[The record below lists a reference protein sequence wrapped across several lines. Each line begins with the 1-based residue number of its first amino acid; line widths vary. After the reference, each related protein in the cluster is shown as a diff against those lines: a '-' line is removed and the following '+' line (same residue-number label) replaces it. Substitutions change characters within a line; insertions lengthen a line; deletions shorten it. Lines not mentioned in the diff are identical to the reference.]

1 MDEYQD
7 LNRAEQV
14 ILDLISEAGTQT
26 VVGDEDQSI
35 YSFKHAHPEGIS
47 EFEKTHPGTHDENLV
62 ECRRCPTLVVELANR
77 LIGNNRARASRSLQ
91 PGEGKPPGEVIVVQW
106 RTMEDEAAGIA
117 ELLRSRIESGEV
129 SPGRVLVLAT
139 RRQFGYAIRDALKA
153 AGTPVHSFFNEEALD
168 GNYRKRGESLA
179 AEALTLL
186 TLLADPNDRVAL
198 RCWCGFGSDSMRSGA
213 WGRLRTHCEGARI
226 SPRDAL
232 LALVSG
238 SLKLQ
243 NMKDLV
249 VRFGELEGRI
259 ASLGSL
265 TGSSLID
272 SLFPEGEPWSE
283 PVRAGP
289 SPRRDHRRGSLRAEA
304 MLDHLRTGISQPE
317 LPTDVDY
324 VRVMSLHKSK
334 GLTADMVVVV
344 GCVEGAIPRI
354 DHDLGVEEKRAM
366 HEEQRRLFYVALTRP
381 TKSLVISNFTELP
394 REFAHRMRIPL
405 IPEKSPVGGTIASTF
420 INELGPSCPQSILG
434 RKLPPVA
441 SPC

>member
-1 MDEYQD
+1 M
-7 LNRAEQV
+7 

-47 EFEKTHPGTHDENLV
+47 EFEKSHPGTHDENLV

-77 LIGNNRARASRSLQ
+77 LIGNNRARASRILQ
-91 PGEGKPPGEVIVVQW
+91 PGEGKPPGEVLVVQW
-106 RTMEDEAAGIA
+106 KTMQDEASGIA
-117 ELLRSRIESGEV
+117 SLLRSRIESGGVE
-129 SPGRVLVLAT
+129 PGQVLVLAT

-153 AGTPVHSFFNEEALD
+153 AGTPAHSFFNEEALD
-168 GNYRKRGESLA
+168 GNYRKPGESLA

-186 TLLADPNDRVAL
+186 TLLAEPDDRVAL

-213 WGRLRTHCEGARI
+213 WGRLRTHCEGAGI

-232 LALVSG
+232 LALGSG
-238 SLKLQ
+238 SLKLP
-243 NMKDLV
+243 NMQDLV

-265 TGSSLID
+265 TGSLLID
-272 SLFPEGEPWSE
+272 FLFPEDEPWSE
-283 PVRAGP
+283 PIRALAGTIDADRCEP
-289 SPRRDHRRGSLRAEA
+289 KQL
-304 MLDHLRTGISQPE
+304 LDHLRTGISQPE

-334 GLTADMVVVV
+334 GLTAEMVVVV

-354 DHDLGVEEKRAM
+354 DHDLGVEDKQAM

-381 TKSLVISNFTELP
+381 TKSLVISNFMQLP

-405 IPEKSPVGGTIASTF
+405 IWEKSSVGGTIASTF

-434 RKLPPVA
+434 TTLLKR
-441 SPC
+441 SGHG